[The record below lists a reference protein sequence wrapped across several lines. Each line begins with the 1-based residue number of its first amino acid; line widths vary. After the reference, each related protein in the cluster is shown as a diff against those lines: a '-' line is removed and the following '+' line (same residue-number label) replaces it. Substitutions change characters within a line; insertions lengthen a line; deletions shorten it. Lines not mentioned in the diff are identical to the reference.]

1 MPKGHFNILYPGLQL
16 DQIETEKPVDSR
28 VTGLVR
34 GSAIVDNGS
43 GAWRLTAAA
52 DAGSAGH
59 PGPMVYWA
67 LQDQDSPDAVKAGVL
82 AGMPCSWPMVVE
94 TDQYAGTHAVGAWVA
109 ADNNGKVTDAVT
121 GNTVIG
127 KVLKAPAQRWLNDR
141 LDPAGTRMGALA
153 NVVVFQTLYI
163 PSLAF

>member
-34 GSAIVDNGS
+34 GSVLVDNGA
-43 GAWRLTAAA
+43 GAWRLSIAA
-52 DAGSAGH
+52 DAGTAGH
-59 PGPMVYWA
+59 PGPMVYWS
-67 LQDQDSPDAVKAGVL
+67 LQDQDSPDAVKAGKV
-82 AGMPCSWPMVVE
+82 AGIPCGWPMVVE
-94 TDQYAGTHAVGAWVA
+94 TDQYAGTHAVGSFVA
-109 ADNNGKVTDAVT
+109 ADNLGKVTDAVT
-121 GNTVIG
+121 GNSAIG
-127 KVLKAPAQRWLNDR
+127 LVLKAPAQRWLNDR
-141 LDPAGTRMGALA
+141 LDPLGTRMGALA